1 MTQGHHLK
9 NPEFYYEVEY
19 LWVCF
24 YLFWAFLYLDVIFLP
39 LVAFPPTSLLSIYS
53 KTMQPNIAQNLNT
66 EWLEFLGKALESK

>member
-9 NPEFYYEVEY
+9 NPEFYYVVEY

-53 KTMQPNIAQNLNT
+53 KTM
-66 EWLEFLGKALESK
+66 